1 MNRKM
6 RLLKGL
12 MAFIVGVSIIA
23 TPIITVYAAS
33 NKVAISM
40 NRRAVNGATNGKYHS
55 LNKGTVKLKVSAKG
69 FGNSNPNSW
78 VTLHKEKF
86 GIDDYFGRVSISSG
100 KNYFYKNKTKE
111 IPTKANTKSSKYYLK
126 AEKAMDWYTVKIE
139 GTISN

>member
-100 KNYFYKNKTKE
+100 KNYFYKNKTK
-111 IPTKANTKSSKYYLK
+111 ANAKSSKYYLK

>member
-12 MAFIVGVSIIA
+12 MALIVGVSIIA

-55 LNKGTVKLKVSAKG
+55 
-69 FGNSNPNSW
+69 
-78 VTLHKEKF
+78 
-86 GIDDYFGRVSISSG
+86 
-100 KNYFYKNKTKE
+100 
-111 IPTKANTKSSKYYLK
+111 
-126 AEKAMDWYTVKIE
+126 
-139 GTISN
+139 